1 MQANTD
7 YSFRQSSS
15 VDPNGH
21 ESHTNDQI
29 FLVKANE
36 LCLINSIVCS
46 RRQAGRVRDLSLFW
60 TRGFKWE
67 EVWGRLLGAGNI
79 LYLNLGSCYTSVYT
93 CINSK
98 SCTLKICVLHSKVIY
113 KTYIKYI
120 YIHTHTHTHTHTQ
133 TQTFFYVENDRFPKL
148 CSFWLKTW
156 AKLGSTKI
164 DITSSL

>member
-1 MQANTD
+1 MIAVEQWLPL
-7 YSFRQSSS
+7 F
-15 VDPNGH
+15 VG
-21 ESHTNDQI
+21 
-29 FLVKANE
+29 
-36 LCLINSIVCS
+36 
-46 RRQAGRVRDLSLFW
+46 LFW

-120 YIHTHTHTHTHTQ
+120 YIHTHTHTHTHT
-133 TQTFFYVENDRFPKL
+133 
-148 CSFWLKTW
+148 
-156 AKLGSTKI
+156 
-164 DITSSL
+164 